1 MLLLPKEELRKLA
14 TQAESTYPSECC
26 GLLIGVEGE
35 ERRVVE
41 ARPCLNATSTGAG
54 LRYKIDPLVLLRTER
69 ELAGSEKVVLGIYH
83 SHPDYP
89 ASPSKIDFDG
99 AWPWYSYLVLSVKHG
114 RFEEALAWRLAPNL
128 TEFRSEELKILG
140 DT

>member
-1 MLLLPKEELRKLA
+1 MGELKKL
-14 TQAESTYPSECC
+14 TDQAESTYPTECC
-26 GLLIGVEGE
+26 GLLIGLDAE

-41 ARPCLNATSTGAG
+41 ARPCVNASSENSG
-54 LRYKIDPLVLLRTER
+54 LRYKIDPFVLMETER

-89 ASPSKIDFDG
+89 ASPSRIDFDS

-128 TEFRSEELKILG
+128 SEFRSEELKVLG
-140 DT
+140 NT